1 MQRLSPSKLSCEK
14 FTGEVRLEF
23 KQIREPNETE
33 PEMLKRRTPSKIGT
47 NLRGFSFC
55 CFPGQRIGNFPCHL
69 FPRCWRGKRATLAS
83 PRFFRLEV
91 PISHQRFLML
101 MLFFFVI
108 FSLSNFFAKGGFMSE
123 GVCIIEL
130 QLNTETKQISW
141 KRGTP
146 STPNHTPK
154 SHAQYVVHLLAHFPF
169 TLTTCA

>member
-55 CFPGQRIGNFPCHL
+55 PFPRRSHQELARVANFPCA
-69 FPRCWRGKRATLAS
+69 RCWRGKRATLAS

-108 FSLSNFFAKGGFMSE
+108 FSLSNFFAKVGFMSE
-123 GVCIIEL
+123 GVCIIEPFFRYQSVIIYYRFSACRCL
-130 QLNTETKQISW
+130 KCR
-141 KRGTP
+141 RG
-146 STPNHTPK
+146 S
-154 SHAQYVVHLLAHFPF
+154 V
-169 TLTTCA
+169 